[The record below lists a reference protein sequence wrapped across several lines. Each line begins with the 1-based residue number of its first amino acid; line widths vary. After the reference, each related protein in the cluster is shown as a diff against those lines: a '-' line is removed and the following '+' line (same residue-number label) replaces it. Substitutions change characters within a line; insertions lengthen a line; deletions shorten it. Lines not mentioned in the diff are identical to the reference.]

1 MFLQPT
7 VIPNVKMEECVFALE
22 NADVLL
28 DLEED
33 IVTKVNEFMGARQF
47 EYIKCINTRVCHD
60 ELFSAFGVFSCSIH
74 LYSLYYYSA
83 RILHTVFSCC
93 SRTASFVCLSS

>member
-7 VIPNVKMEECVFALE
+7 VILNVKTEDSVFVLE

-33 IVTKVNEFMGARQF
+33 TVTKVNEFIWKDF
-47 EYIKCINTRVCHD
+47 FL
-60 ELFSAFGVFSCSIH
+60 LF
-74 LYSLYYYSA
+74 
-83 RILHTVFSCC
+83 
-93 SRTASFVCLSS
+93 

>member
-1 MFLQPT
+1 MRKKVKTLKPIKKKLWWMFLQPT

-33 IVTKVNEFMGARQF
+33 TVTKVNEFMGAGRF
-47 EYIKCINTRVCHD
+47 
-60 ELFSAFGVFSCSIH
+60 
-74 LYSLYYYSA
+74 
-83 RILHTVFSCC
+83 
-93 SRTASFVCLSS
+93 

>member
-60 ELFSAFGVFSCSIH
+60 DS
-74 LYSLYYYSA
+74 YSLLLVYFPALFICIHFTITQLEYYTQYSA
-83 RILHTVFSCC
+83 VAHVLPHL
-93 SRTASFVCLSS
+93 FV

>member
-1 MFLQPT
+1 MRKKVKTLKPIKKNLWWMFLQPT

-33 IVTKVNEFMGARQF
+33 TVTKVNEFMGAGRF
-47 EYIKCINTRVCHD
+47 
-60 ELFSAFGVFSCSIH
+60 
-74 LYSLYYYSA
+74 
-83 RILHTVFSCC
+83 
-93 SRTASFVCLSS
+93 

>member
-33 IVTKVNEFMGARQF
+33 IVTKVNEFMGAGEF
-47 EYIKCINTRVCHD
+47 
-60 ELFSAFGVFSCSIH
+60 
-74 LYSLYYYSA
+74 
-83 RILHTVFSCC
+83 
-93 SRTASFVCLSS
+93 